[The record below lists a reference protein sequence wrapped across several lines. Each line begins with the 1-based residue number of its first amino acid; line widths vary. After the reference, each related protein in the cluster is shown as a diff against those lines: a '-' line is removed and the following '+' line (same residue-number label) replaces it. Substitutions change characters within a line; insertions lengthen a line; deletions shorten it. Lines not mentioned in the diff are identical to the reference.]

1 MSLTE
6 QYALD
11 LYRAARRGE
20 PAPPAP
26 GRHDWRTVRE
36 LRRYRDVQAVTAG
49 RPARRR
55 GRHDRLTDAPGTV
68 RTMPHAVRAM
78 SGAVRAMPRAVRA
91 VREALA
97 ALRRRSAV
105 PLHELPDPGEEGT
118 GRGRDVVGRP
128 VECG

>member
-11 LYRAARRGE
+11 LYRAARRGD

-26 GRHDWRTVRE
+26 GLHDWRTLRE
-36 LRRYRDVQAVTAG
+36 LREYRDVRAVTEG
-49 RPARRR
+49 RPVRRR
-55 GRHDRLTDAPGTV
+55 GRHGRLTDAL
-68 RTMPHAVRAM
+68 R
-78 SGAVRAMPRAVRA
+78 SVRA
-91 VREALA
+91 VGAVGEVFA
-97 ALRRRSAV
+97 RRRSAV
-105 PLHELPDPGEEGT
+105 PVPELPALHELPDPREEGV

>member
-36 LRRYRDVQAVTAG
+36 LREYRYVQAVTAG
-49 RPARRR
+49 RAARRR
-55 GRHDRLTDAPGTV
+55 GRDDRLTDAPGAV
-68 RTMPHAVRAM
+68 RAMPHAVR
-78 SGAVRAMPRAVRA
+78 
-91 VREALA
+91 
-97 ALRRRSAV
+97 SAV
-105 PLHELPDPGEEGT
+105 PLRELPDPGEEGT
-118 GRGRDVVGRP
+118 GRGRDIVGRP

>member
-26 GRHDWRTVRE
+26 GRHDWRTLRE
-36 LRRYRDVQAVTAG
+36 LREHRDVRAAADG

-55 GRHDRLTDAPGTV
+55 GRHGRLTDAL
-68 RTMPHAVRAM
+68 
-78 SGAVRAMPRAVRA
+78 RAVRA
-91 VREALA
+91 LREGLA
-97 ALRRRSAV
+97 ALRRRSTV
-105 PLHELPDPGEEGT
+105 PVHELPDPCEEGAD
-118 GRGRDVVGRP
+118 RGRDVVGRP
-128 VECG
+128 LQCG

>member
-26 GRHDWRTVRE
+26 GPRDWRTLRE
-36 LRRYRDVQAVTAG
+36 LREYRDVRAVTEG
-49 RPARRR
+49 RPVRRR
-55 GRHDRLTDAPGTV
+55 GHRGRLTDAL
-68 RTMPHAVRAM
+68 RSVRAA
-78 SGAVRAMPRAVRA
+78 GEVFA
-91 VREALA
+91 
-97 ALRRRSAV
+97 RRRSAV
-105 PLHELPDPGEEGT
+105 PVREPGGLRELPDPREEGV

-128 VECG
+128 LECG

>member
-11 LYRAARRGE
+11 LYRAAQRGE

-26 GRHDWRTVRE
+26 GPHDWRTLRE
-36 LRRYRDVQAVTAG
+36 LREYRDFRAVTAG

-55 GRHDRLTDAPGTV
+55 GRHGGLTDAL
-68 RTMPHAVRAM
+68 RSVRAL
-78 SGAVRAMPRAVRA
+78 GEVFA
-91 VREALA
+91 
-97 ALRRRSAV
+97 RRRSAV
-105 PLHELPDPGEEGT
+105 PVRELPDLNDLPDPGEEGV

-128 VECG
+128 LECG

>member
-36 LRRYRDVQAVTAG
+36 LREYRDVQAVTAG
-49 RPARRR
+49 RAARRR
-55 GRHDRLTDAPGTV
+55 GRDDRLTDPPGAV
-68 RTMPHAVRAM
+68 RATPHAVRAM
-78 SGAVRAMPRAVRA
+78 PRTVRAI
-91 VREALA
+91 REALD
-97 ALRRRSAV
+97 ALRLRSAV
-105 PLHELPDPGEEGT
+105 PLRELPDPGEEGT
-118 GRGRDVVGRP
+118 GRGRDIVGRP

>member
-11 LYRAARRGE
+11 LYRAARRGD

-26 GRHDWRTVRE
+26 GPHDWRTLRE
-36 LRRYRDVQAVTAG
+36 LREYRDVRAVTEG
-49 RPARRR
+49 RPVRRR
-55 GRHDRLTDAPGTV
+55 GRHGRHGRLTDAL
-68 RTMPHAVRAM
+68 
-78 SGAVRAMPRAVRA
+78 RAVRA
-91 VREALA
+91 VRAVGEVFA
-97 ALRRRSAV
+97 RRRSAV
-105 PLHELPDPGEEGT
+105 PVPVPELPALHELPDPREEGV

>member
-11 LYRAARRGE
+11 LYRAALRGE

-36 LRRYRDVQAVTAG
+36 LREYRDAQAVPAG

-55 GRHDRLTDAPGTV
+55 SRHDRLTDAPGAV
-68 RTMPHAVRAM
+68 RAMPHAVRAM
-78 SGAVRAMPRAVRA
+78 PGAVRAI
-91 VREALA
+91 REALA
-97 ALRRRSAV
+97 ALRLRSAV
-105 PLHELPDPGEEGT
+105 PLRELPDPVEEGT
-118 GRGRDVVGRP
+118 GRGRDVVSRP

>member
-36 LRRYRDVQAVTAG
+36 LRQYRDAQAALAG

-55 GRHDRLTDAPGTV
+55 GRDDRLTDAPG
-68 RTMPHAVRAM
+68 AVRATP
-78 SGAVRAMPRAVRA
+78 GHVRAMPRAVRA

-118 GRGRDVVGRP
+118 GRGRDVLGRP

>member
-36 LRRYRDVQAVTAG
+36 LREYRDVRAGTAG
-49 RPARRR
+49 RWARRH
-55 GRHDRLTDAPGTV
+55 GRDDRLTDAPGAV
-68 RTMPHAVRAM
+68 RAMPHAVRA
-78 SGAVRAMPRAVRA
+78 VPRAVRA

-97 ALRRRSAV
+97 ALRFRSAV
-105 PLHELPDPGEEGT
+105 PLRELPDPVEEGT
-118 GRGRDVVGRP
+118 GRGGDVVGRP

>member
-36 LRRYRDVQAVTAG
+36 LREYRDVRAVTAG

-55 GRHDRLTDAPGTV
+55 GRRDRLTDAPG
-68 RTMPHAVRAM
+68 AVRAM
-78 SGAVRAMPRAVRA
+78 SHAVRGD
-91 VREALA
+91 A
-97 ALRRRSAV
+97 ARRKGGQGDA
-105 PLHELPDPGEEGT
+105 
-118 GRGRDVVGRP
+118 GRP
-128 VECG
+128 AAPVSRPSP